1 MARSTFS
8 GLNAATSGLFAAQRV
23 LDTIGHNIANQN
35 TPGYTRQR
43 ANQSAASATAIENG
57 NYLGMG
63 VKMSSISQIRDELL
77 DIKYRNENT
86 KKGYWSQNNVSFS
99 QIENIFGEPK
109 GNGIAKALNEFFT
122 SIDSV
127 LKNPDDPTAKQTFI
141 ETGLTFTRFVNNVI
155 GKFETLISDA
165 DHDVNS
171 LVTDINSKTKQ
182 IAELNKSIL
191 EAETQGGSANDL
203 RDKRNTL
210 IDELSEMADIR
221 VNKSITTN
229 NSGQKIEKY
238 QIEIGDHVVV
248 DHDKSVEIKKA
259 ERQDHPLYAASQKYN
274 NPASDDLKNVKVTN
288 LYFADGQQLNMNNIG
303 GKLGATL
310 QQRDSYGDPAMGNDV
325 RGIPYYVRA
334 VNEFVKSFAAKA
346 NDIHQKGTDKN
357 GDKGLPLFTISGNSR
372 QIDARNVTIN
382 PDIVNSVSKL
392 AIGIS
397 GNQSD
402 NKNFQELYSMRN
414 KELKLEINQNIQG
427 HFKTLDLGKGKPE
440 DVIKS
445 LITSVLGVDAK
456 EAKDN
461 YKNQVTLSLEADMSR
476 MEVSSVSENE
486 ELTNMVKFQH
496 AYNASA
502 RMITT
507 VDEMIDVL
515 INRMGRVGL

>member
-1 MARSTFS
+1 
-8 GLNAATSGLFAAQRV
+8 
-23 LDTIGHNIANQN
+23 
-35 TPGYTRQR
+35 
-43 ANQSAASATAIENG
+43 
-57 NYLGMG
+57 
-63 VKMSSISQIRDELL
+63 
-77 DIKYRNENT
+77 
-86 KKGYWSQNNVSFS
+86 
-99 QIENIFGEPK
+99 
-109 GNGIAKALNEFFT
+109 
-122 SIDSV
+122 
-127 LKNPDDPTAKQTFI
+127 
-141 ETGLTFTRFVNNVI
+141 
-155 GKFETLISDA
+155 
-165 DHDVNS
+165 
-171 LVTDINSKTKQ
+171 
-182 IAELNKSIL
+182 
-191 EAETQGGSANDL
+191 
-203 RDKRNTL
+203 
-210 IDELSEMADIR
+210 
-221 VNKSITTN
+221 
-229 NSGQKIEKY
+229 
-238 QIEIGDHVVV
+238 
-248 DHDKSVEIKKA
+248 
-259 ERQDHPLYAASQKYN
+259 
-274 NPASDDLKNVKVTN
+274 
-288 LYFADGQQLNMNNIG
+288 MNNIG

-334 VNEFVKSFAAKA
+334 VNEFVKSFATKA
-346 NDIHQKGTDKN
+346 NEIHQKGTDKN
-357 GDKGLPLFTISGNSR
+357 GDKGLPLFTISGNSK
-372 QIDARNVTIN
+372 QIDARNITVN

-414 KELKLEINQNIQG
+414 RELKLEINQNIQG